1 VLCGGRSQ
9 RMGRPKA
16 LLPWFGRT
24 LIEHVVAT
32 LAPCVDET
40 IVVTSRD
47 FALPASIEA
56 LGVRLVVDSE
66 PARGPLAALRDGLR
80 AARSSAAF
88 VTSTDAPFLTPE
100 HVLALFELA
109 ERAERDRAGG
119 APLAVVP
126 RAEEHL
132 QVLSAVYPRALVEPA
147 DALLAVGDASP
158 AMLLARTRHL
168 VVEGELASF
177 AEASAGRPAP
187 WTGFNTPAEYLA
199 LARVRDPRAC
209 ARLEWWPAAA
219 SLSPPTSSGV
229 ARAAIACEVPIGL
242 LGEVLQALPRE
253 VEEALDR
260 SPCEIALGGIALGE
274 DPDLSLPVGPGER
287 VSVRARG

>member
-1 VLCGGRSQ
+1 MLCGGRSQ

-32 LAPCVDET
+32 LAPYVDET

-56 LGVRLVVDSE
+56 LGARLVMDSE

-100 HVLALFELA
+100 HVLALFE
-109 ERAERDRAGG
+109 RAERDGAGG
-119 APLAVVP
+119 GLLAVVP
-126 RAEEHL
+126 RAEGHL
-132 QVLSAVYPRALVEPA
+132 QVLSAVYPRALAEPA
-147 DALLAVGDASP
+147 DALLVGGDASP
-158 AMLLARTRHL
+158 AMLLARTRHR
-168 VVEGELASF
+168 VVEGELAAF

-209 ARLEWWPAAA
+209 ARLEWRPAAA
-219 SLSPPTSSGV
+219 SLSPPMSSGV
-229 ARAAIACEVPIGL
+229 ARAAIAYEVPIGL

-253 VEEALDR
+253 VEEALAR